1 MRVKKYALGLIGWP
15 LEHSLS
21 PVIHTTALRSR
32 GLEGEYQLF
41 PIPALPEGAGK
52 LGGILDSMRRGELDG
67 LNVTLPHKRTVL
79 DHLDQLTPV
88 AEAIGAVNTIF
99 RDGRELIGDN
109 TDKDGF
115 LYDLAAT
122 LSPEVG
128 GALILGA
135 GGAARAV
142 AYALC
147 ETRWELWIAS
157 RRLHQAVELVEMM
170 RSLGHNYVSAI
181 PLVPGHLETISPR
194 CTLIVN
200 ATPVGTWPHMG
211 PSPWPVDVP
220 FPSKAAVYDLVYTPQ
235 ETTLSR
241 LASQAG
247 IPVATGLGMLIEQ
260 AAMAF
265 ELWTGQQA
273 PKKAMWRRAV
283 QAAGAQHERLGGG

>member
-1 MRVKKYALGLIGWP
+1 MRVKKYALGLVGWP

-21 PVIHTTALRSR
+21 PVIHTTALRST
-32 GLEGEYQLF
+32 GLEGDYQLF
-41 PIPALPEGAGK
+41 PIPALPEGAGE
-52 LGGILDSMRRGELDG
+52 LRGTLDSLRRGELDG

-115 LYDLAAT
+115 LSDLAAT

-128 GALILGA
+128 AALILGA

-157 RRLHQAVELVEMM
+157 RHLHQAVELVEMM
-170 RSLGHNYVSAI
+170 RSLGHNSVSAI
-181 PLVPGHLETISPR
+181 PLVPGHLEAISPR

-200 ATPVGTWPHMG
+200 ATPVGMWPHLDT
-211 PSPWPVDVP
+211 SPWPVEVP
-220 FPSKAAVYDLVYTPQ
+220 FPSKAAVYDLVYMPQ
-235 ETTLSR
+235 ETTLAR
-241 LASQAG
+241 LASRAG
-247 IPVATGLGMLIEQ
+247 VPVATGLGMLVEQ

-273 PKKAMWRRAV
+273 PRRSMWCAG
-283 QAAGAQHERLGGG
+283 QAAGAQNERPGGG